1 MALATEDGAEA
12 AVQKAV
18 NAAKNNPL
26 SFADK
31 EAAAL
36 AQRLEARRQAPAG

>member
-1 MALATEDGAEA
+1 MHHAI
-12 AVQKAV
+12 KAV
-18 NAAKNNPL
+18 NNNPL

-36 AQRLEARRQAPAG
+36 AQRLDARRQALPD